1 MELNHTRD
9 LPVAVAFLAV
19 AVAFLVL
26 FEDTAFAVWR
36 GTVIQPFVKA
46 GLASLG
52 AAGVFGFAAL
62 AGALSAVSP
71 SAYPFLPPLADYAA
85 RAAHGGSIRDRLR
98 LAVRT
103 GLGAFGLSLAVG
115 LVAAGLGSA
124 TPLSVLKP
132 VAAAFLVLAG
142 VTLVS
147 RRGLQVLVDRL
158 PDGVADGGVAYGV
171 CYGVVCLPCK
181 VAVVGALSAYVAA
194 TGNLAIGAA
203 GLAVYA
209 AVFGLTAL
217 VATLLAA
224 SGGGRLRRVAGAG
237 RYVRLS
243 SGVVVIASGLWMLKL
258 FAETGM

>member
-9 LPVAVAFLAV
+9 LPV

-52 AAGVFGFAAL
+52 ATGVFGFAAL

-71 SAYPFLPPLADYAA
+71 SAYPFLPPLADYTA
-85 RAAHGGSIRDRLR
+85 RAANGTTIRDRVR
-98 LAVRT
+98 LAAKT

-124 TPLSVLKP
+124 SQLSVLKP
-132 VAAAFLVLAG
+132 VAAGFLVFAG

-147 RRGLQVLVDRL
+147 QRSLRVLVDRL
-158 PDGVADGGVAYGV
+158 PDEVADGGVAYGV

-194 TGNLAIGAA
+194 TGHLAIGAA
-203 GLAVYA
+203 GLVVYA

-217 VATLLAA
+217 VAALLAA
-224 SGGGRLRRVAGAG
+224 AGGGRLRGFAGAG
-237 RYVRLS
+237 RSVRLS
-243 SGVVVIASGLWMLKL
+243 SGLVVIASGLWMLKL
-258 FAETGM
+258 FVETGM